1 MSHISSYPCRLS
13 VCLRDNNTIG
23 GVATE
28 IVHSFSETDHS
39 VMASVV
45 WDDPTYRAESGAS
58 LHQVADLIF
67 LDEESDVV
75 GQVKETSEAGII
87 VGQCITYWG
96 GQLCHFLDF
105 VDDNVGLLTS
115 YHPSQIVTEAVDVTE
130 EEEDDEGEEGEEEE
144 DVLGA
149 TSEASMDAY
158 GVAAGMAPEA
168 SAPEYAPAET
178 APLS

>member
-1 MSHISSYPCRLS
+1 MPHISSYPCRLS
-13 VCLRDNNTIG
+13 VCLRDNNAIG

-28 IVHSFSETDHS
+28 VVHSFSETDHTI
-39 VMASVV
+39 MASVV

-67 LDEESDVV
+67 LDDESDIV
-75 GQVKETSEAGII
+75 GQVKETSEAGIV
-87 VGQCITYWG
+87 VGQCITHWC
-96 GQLCHFLDF
+96 GQLCHFMDF

-130 EEEDDEGEEGEEEE
+130 EEEDEDESLEEE
-144 DVLGA
+144 DVLGVAPEA
-149 TSEASMDAY
+149 TMDAY